1 MTHMLEFTDE
11 GLSEFTRMS
20 DHVTRLGNYY
30 GESSVEYFTAL
41 QSFHQC
47 VASLIRL
54 GGRASKDGEFNLISY
69 TPSGFV
75 YGFNSHKRDFSPE
88 TAQML
93 PDEIPDTYPRPC
105 TFSINS

>member
-1 MTHMLEFTDE
+1 MLEFTDE

-20 DHVTRLGNYY
+20 DHVTRLGNFY
-30 GESSVEYFTAL
+30 GETSNEYHKAM
-41 QSFHQC
+41 QSFHQS
-47 VASLIRL
+47 VANMIRL
-54 GGRASKDGEFNLISY
+54 GGRVSRDGDFNLFVQ

-75 YGFNSHKRDFSPE
+75 YGFNTHKMDFSPE
-88 TAQML
+88 TTEFL